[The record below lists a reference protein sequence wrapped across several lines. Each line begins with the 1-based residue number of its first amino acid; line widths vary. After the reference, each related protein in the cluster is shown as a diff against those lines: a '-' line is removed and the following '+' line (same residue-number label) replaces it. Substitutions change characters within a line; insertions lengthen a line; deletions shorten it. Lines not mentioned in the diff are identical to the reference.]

1 MAYVILGDLFSFP
14 EGDSSTNRVHSYS
27 KGLIENGEN
36 VHVVSF
42 GNEYTE
48 FGNGVVN
55 GIHYYHPFG
64 QKKKSK
70 YFIVRTLKKIR
81 KFIRTITLVLKINRK
96 EKIHAIIVYTLLPAT
111 FMLSWV
117 LSRLT
122 GSEVIQEV
130 SEHPLRR
137 FQDSAL
143 KRRLGDLKI
152 KSEILLTDGIFVI
165 SYYLRDFY
173 VKRGMRSERLLIVP
187 TTVDPGRFLKNGKTP
202 YPHTYIGYFGG
213 LTFYRDNVDLL
224 IEAFALV
231 ASKFPGLQLVLG
243 GFCTEDERK
252 QIENLI
258 SQLGISERVN
268 LLKYLPR
275 EEIIRYIINS
285 HILVM
290 VRAND
295 EKTQAT
301 FPSKLAEYLAVSK
314 PVISVNVGEI
324 SQYLTDGINAFVVE
338 PGDKRY
344 LAEKID
350 HILNDYDSAMKVAQQ
365 GRQLADTVFNY
376 NFQAKRIIP
385 FVKSLKKI

>member
-1 MAYVILGDLFSFP
+1 MAFVILGDLFSFP

-27 KGLIENGEN
+27 KGLLENGEN
-36 VHVVSF
+36 VHVVCF

-48 FGNGVVN
+48 FGNGEVN
-55 GIHYYHPFG
+55 GVYYYHPFG
-64 QKKKSK
+64 QKIKSK

-81 KFIRTITLVLKINRK
+81 KFIRTFTLLLRINRK
-96 EKIHAIIVYTLLPAT
+96 DKIRAIVVYTLLPAT
-111 FMLSWV
+111 FMLSWL

-122 GSEVIQEV
+122 GSELIQEM

-137 FQDSAL
+137 FQGSTL
-143 KRRLGDLKI
+143 KRLLGNFKI
-152 KSEILLTDGIFVI
+152 KSEILLSDGIFVI
-165 SYYLRDFY
+165 SYYLKDFY
-173 VKRGMRSERLLIVP
+173 VKRGMLSERLLIVP
-187 TTVDPGRFLKNGKTP
+187 TTVDPGRFSKNGSTP
-202 YPHTYIGYFGG
+202 YPYTYIGYFGG

-231 ASKFPGLQLVLG
+231 SSRFSGLQLVLG
-243 GFCTEDERK
+243 GFCTDTERK
-252 QIENLI
+252 QIEDLI
-258 SQLGISERVN
+258 SELGISERVN

-301 FPSKLAEYLAVSK
+301 FPSKLAEYLAASK

-324 SQYLTDGINAFVVE
+324 SQYLTDGVDAYVVE
-338 PGDKRY
+338 PGNKKD
-344 LAEKID
+344 LAEKIA
-350 HILNDYDSAMKVAQQ
+350 HILNDYESAMKVARQ
-365 GRQLADTVFNY
+365 GRHLADTVFNY
-376 NFQAKRIIP
+376 NYQAKRIIP